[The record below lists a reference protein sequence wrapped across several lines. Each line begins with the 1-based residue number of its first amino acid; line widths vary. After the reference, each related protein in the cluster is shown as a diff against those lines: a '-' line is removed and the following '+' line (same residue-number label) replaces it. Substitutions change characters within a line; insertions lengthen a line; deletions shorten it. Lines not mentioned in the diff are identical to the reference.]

1 MKLKVLNTMYFI
13 IGISIS
19 YRKILQIYLEK
30 MKSTLSGQLCIS
42 FLIDVLTY
50 FVAILVPQLINF
62 QFIIF
67 LTSDLITKQILA
79 EVFYI
84 VNYVTVNYS
93 VKKSTIDR
101 KYLFFLQD
109 IFFRLKPKQYKNANL
124 ADCLQKHL
132 KTQKRK

>member
-67 LTSDLITKQILA
+67 LTSDLITKQTLA

-84 VNYVTVNYS
+84 VNYVNVNYS

-109 IFFRLKPKQYKNANL
+109 IFFRLKPKQYKNANI
-124 ADCLQKHL
+124 ADFLQKHL
-132 KTQKRK
+132 ETQIVK